1 VKPKH
6 EVSEIIQ
13 EFRQEYILKHK
24 PNSYILRTLYAIEK
38 CRTSALGGHLDK
50 CDSCGKTRIS
60 YNSCRNR
67 HCPKCQ
73 NTYREQWI
81 EARLNDL
88 LPVNYFHVVF
98 TMPAQLNNLCLKY
111 PVKMYNLLLKSAWD
125 TLFSFGYNNSG
136 VETGMLAVLHT
147 WGQNLSLHPHLHCI
161 VPGGG
166 VDIRNNWKFIGKPEN
181 NFLYPV
187 KQLSKVF
194 RGKYIEYLRIFI
206 KKENIENA
214 NVLINDLYKNDWVV
228 YSKPL
233 FLNAGD
239 VVKYLGRY
247 THKIAISNHRL
258 ISLNDNNVL
267 FTYKD
272 YKDHNKVKKMQLS
285 GTEFLR
291 RFSQHILPKRFV
303 RIRYYG
309 FLSSTKKYLFHEIQ
323 SEMGITIKKNISKK
337 KNWKQICR
345 ERLNFDPDICP
356 FCNKGKMITIEII
369 EQQRGPPLITEQI
382 RRTFKL

>member
-1 VKPKH
+1 MNPKH

-13 EFRQEYILKHK
+13 KFRQEYILKHK
-24 PNSYILRTLYAIEK
+24 SNSYILRTLYAIEK

-50 CDSCGKTRIS
+50 CDSCGKTRVS

-98 TMPAQLNNLCLKY
+98 TLPAQLNNLCLKY
-111 PVKMYNLLLKSAWD
+111 PVQMYNLLFKSAWN
-125 TLFSFGYNNSG
+125 TLFTFGYNNSG
-136 VETGMLAVLHT
+136 VEAGMLAVLHT

-161 VPGGG
+161 VPCGG

-194 RGKYIEYLRIFI
+194 RGKYIELLKPFI
-206 KKENIENA
+206 KKENVENA
-214 NVLINDLYKNDWVV
+214 NVLFSDLYKNNWVV
-228 YSKPL
+228 YLKPL

-258 ISLNDNNVL
+258 IDVDNNNVL
-267 FTYKD
+267 FSYKD
-272 YKDHNKVKKMQLS
+272 YKDHDKVKKMQLS
-285 GTEFLR
+285 GAEFLR

-303 RIRYYG
+303 RIRHYG
-309 FLSSTKKYLFHEIQ
+309 FLSSTKKWLLREIQ
-323 SEMGITIKKNISKK
+323 SEMGIDIKEIISIK
-337 KNWKQICR
+337 KNWKQTCR

-356 FCNKGKMITIEII
+356 FCNKGKMLTIEII
-369 EQQRGPPLITEQI
+369 EPQRGPPLLTMQT
-382 RRTFKL
+382 RRHL

>member
-1 VKPKH
+1 MKPKH